1 MSGGGGSSSDNG
13 DRQAAAK
20 AAMTSQAAYTSSA
33 SPATTAKT
41 DAGGD
46 GNRNNDRY
54 TQDSLNRYERS
65 VVKSP
70 ELADPDP
77 EVDVPTA
84 KRQDTITSFTKN
96 LQANVKSNPLYAT
109 PGGVA
114 YTALQTGM
122 ANAMLG
128 NISSRSGK
136 DGETKYGEGEREFMR
151 EATPLAPYAIRGEI
165 APESQAMNWYRN
177 LGENTQTAFNFSEGY
192 ATAKA
197 RQQGILGTPSP
208 IRYHAVSESPFFSF
222 LKDNSLN
229 KGIL

>member
-1 MSGGGGSSSDNG
+1 MSSGGGSSSDGNQ
-13 DRQAAAK
+13 QAAAK

-33 SPATTAKT
+33 SPATAPTV
-41 DAGGD
+41 DASG
-46 GNRNNDRY
+46 NNDAY

-65 VVKSP
+65 VVRDAD
-70 ELADPDP
+70 LADPDP

-96 LQANVKSNPLYAT
+96 LKANIKANPIYAT

-114 YTALQTGM
+114 YTAFQTGM

-128 NISSRSGK
+128 NITSRG
-136 DGETKYGEGEREFMR
+136 GEGTETKGGENEREFVR
-151 EATPLAPYAIRGEI
+151 QLTPLAPYAIRGKI
-165 APESQAMNWYRN
+165 APESQALNWYKN

>member
-1 MSGGGGSSSDNG
+1 MSGGGGSSSDSGGGN
-13 DRQAAAK
+13 DRAAAAK
-20 AAMTSQAAYTSSA
+20 AAMTSQAAYISSA
-33 SPATTAKT
+33 SPATAPQTN
-41 DAGGD
+41 AGGD

-70 ELADPDP
+70 ELGDPDP
-77 EVDVPTA
+77 EVDVPTK
-84 KRQDTITSFTKN
+84 KRKDTITSFTKN
-96 LQANVKSNPLYAT
+96 LQANVKANPLMAT
-109 PGGVA
+109 PGGML
-114 YTALQTGM
+114 YTALQTGA

-128 NISSRSGK
+128 NFDPTRTTDNQRDTI
-136 DGETKYGEGEREFMR
+136 R
-151 EATPLAPYAIRGEI
+151 EATPLAPYAMRGEI
-165 APESQAMNWYRN
+165 APESQAMNWYKS

-197 RQQGILGTPSP
+197 RQQGILGTPTP
-208 IRYHAVSESPFFSF
+208 IRYHAVSDSPFFNW